1 LLCQPE
7 ALPGDVVVLFNVKPH
22 DVFSVQKSDLHIK
35 KKISLTEALTGFWFS
50 LTHLDLKGYRVQTHP
65 GEVLADKSK
74 RTLKGLG
81 LPQYKKEG
89 KYGDLIIEFEVVM
102 PETIKPQHFG

>member
-1 LLCQPE
+1 VPD

-22 DVFSVQKSDLHIK
+22 DVFTVQKADLHLK

-65 GEVLADKSK
+65 GEVLADKCK
-74 RTLKGLG
+74 RTIKGLG
-81 LPQYKKEG
+81 LPQHKRDG
-89 KYGDLIIEFEVVM
+89 HFGDLVIEFSIVM
-102 PETIKPQHFG
+102 P